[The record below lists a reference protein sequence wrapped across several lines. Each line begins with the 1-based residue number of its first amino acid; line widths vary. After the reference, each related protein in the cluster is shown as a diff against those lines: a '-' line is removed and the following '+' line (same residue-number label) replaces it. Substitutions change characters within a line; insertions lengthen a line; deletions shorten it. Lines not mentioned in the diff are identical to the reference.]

1 MLRLRYDSVT
11 LQKRKNAL
19 TAMYPSFVRAIS
31 LSIRR
36 NSYLAM
42 VNKRLTNGKINVNV
56 VMSSFSP

>member
-1 MLRLRYDSVT
+1 MLRLRYDPVT

>member
-1 MLRLRYDSVT
+1 MLRLRYDPVT

-31 LSIRR
+31 SIRR